1 MEKWEAKTENN
12 DIRLSMLGLRRKLHQ
27 FQSSLF
33 LLGKKSHR
41 KRSFL
46 LLRRLFFSV
55 QPQMESRGKC
65 FGKSGKRTRRLCF
78 VSGVPEILDVKA
90 FQHQTLSLSLLL
102 PRRIQRSKC
111 AYNSNLDGKTLR
123 NRPDF
128 GSDGK
133 VFKCRGNSYVKMA
146 SMDFSYIQGRET
158 VTVIQVRYKCI

>member
-1 MEKWEAKTENN
+1 MEKWEAKAENN

-41 KRSFL
+41 KRSLL
-46 LLRRLFFSV
+46 LLRRLLFFSV

-90 FQHQTLSLSLLL
+90 FQHQTLSLLL
-102 PRRIQRSKC
+102 PRRIHGANVHIIPIST
-111 AYNSNLDGKTLR
+111 GKH
-123 NRPDF
+123 F
-128 GSDGK
+128 
-133 VFKCRGNSYVKMA
+133 
-146 SMDFSYIQGRET
+146 ET
-158 VTVIQVRYKCI
+158 DRISVATEKSSSAEETAM